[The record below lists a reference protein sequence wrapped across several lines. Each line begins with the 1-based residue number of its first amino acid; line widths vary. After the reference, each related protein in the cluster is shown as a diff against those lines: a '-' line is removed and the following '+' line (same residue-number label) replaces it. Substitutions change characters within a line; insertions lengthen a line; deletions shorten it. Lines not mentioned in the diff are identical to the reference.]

1 MKIEVTGECVE
12 LCGDGVRL
20 EVECDDGNI
29 VNLDGCSDQC
39 KVEDFYSCSQE
50 EMQTSICKLNTS
62 IEITEA
68 EIQKVPEQNKLEITL
83 SISPQTD
90 AYKNYDLQSIMKFVG
105 ADISIDKVTYEDG
118 ELKLSVSYK
127 EDLEKKEVNLVIH
140 EELLY
145 QEGDPEDPEYESIY
159 ASDQIPFTFKL
170 SSIPIKTDNNLDA
183 NLYSPEVY
191 D

>member
-1 MKIEVTGECVE
+1 
-12 LCGDGVRL
+12 
-20 EVECDDGNI
+20 
-29 VNLDGCSDQC
+29 
-39 KVEDFYSCSQE
+39 
-50 EMQTSICKLNTS
+50 
-62 IEITEA
+62 
-68 EIQKVPEQNKLEITL
+68 
-83 SISPQTD
+83 
-90 AYKNYDLQSIMKFVG
+90 MKFVG